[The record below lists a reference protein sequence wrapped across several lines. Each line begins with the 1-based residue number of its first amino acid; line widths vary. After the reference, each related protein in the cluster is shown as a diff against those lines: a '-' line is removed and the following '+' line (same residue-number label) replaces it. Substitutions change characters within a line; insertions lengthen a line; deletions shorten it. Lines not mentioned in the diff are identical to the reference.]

1 MLIKNIK
8 CYWHLLKMK
17 INIDTWTNGREVSFC
32 PKHFI
37 STSTELTEESKFW
50 VLERL
55 HGRYHISMITVSNIF
70 HHQVNIHFEDPQE
83 AVLYELTWS

>member
-1 MLIKNIK
+1 
-8 CYWHLLKMK
+8 MK
-17 INIDTWTNGREVSFC
+17 INIDTWNKAREVSYC

-37 STSTELTEESKFW
+37 PTSTPLTEEAKLW

-55 HGRYHISMITVSNIF
+55 HGRYFIALNGLRTSIF
-70 HHQVNIHFEDPQE
+70 DNHVIIYFEDPQE

>member
-1 MLIKNIK
+1 MNLV
-8 CYWHLLKMK
+8 
-17 INIDTWTNGREVSFC
+17 INIDTWNKAREVSFC

-37 STSTELTEESKFW
+37 PTSTPLNEEAKLW

-55 HGRYHISMITVSNIF
+55 HGRYYIGLNAQRNTIF
-70 HHQVNIHFEDPQE
+70 EQVVTIYFEDPQE

>member
-1 MLIKNIK
+1 
-8 CYWHLLKMK
+8 MK
-17 INIDTWTNGREVSFC
+17 LNIDTWNKSREVSFC

-37 STSTELTEESKFW
+37 PTTAPLTSEAKLW

-55 HGRYHISMITVSNIF
+55 QGRYFITLMSRRNTVFDHYAKIY
-70 HHQVNIHFEDPQE
+70 FEDPQE

>member
-1 MLIKNIK
+1 
-8 CYWHLLKMK
+8 MK
-17 INIDTWTNGREVSFC
+17 INIETWTKAREVSFC

-37 STSTELTEESKFW
+37 PSPTFLTHESKLW

-55 HGRYHISMITVSNIF
+55 HGRFHINLVYGNNVFDTQSKIY
-70 HHQVNIHFEDPQE
+70 FEDPQE